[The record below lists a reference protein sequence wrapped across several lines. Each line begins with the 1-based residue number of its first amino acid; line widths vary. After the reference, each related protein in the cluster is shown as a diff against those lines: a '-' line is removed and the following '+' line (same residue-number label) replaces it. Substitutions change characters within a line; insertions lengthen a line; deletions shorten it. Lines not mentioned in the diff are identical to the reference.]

1 MVSKGHNPHL
11 TEYGSPLLPC
21 SSLKST
27 MNVNLLTLKGT
38 PLSGDA
44 DKQAKTLSCISAQ
57 AEPPSCEWRF
67 TGRVGPLPQQPARLP
82 ALSALTGVT
91 ESSGH
96 QPWSC
101 RCHHSAWTQPVLAGV
116 TESTG
121 VPRLS
126 LGWLSAGLMQL
137 LV

>member
-38 PLSGDA
+38 PLSGHV

-57 AEPPSCEWRF
+57 AEPPSCEWCL
-67 TGRVGPLPQQPARLP
+67 TGRVGLD
-82 ALSALTGVT
+82 
-91 ESSGH
+91 
-96 QPWSC
+96 C
-101 RCHHSAWTQPVLAGV
+101 RHCLRSQVSPRAQDTNPGPAGV
-116 TESTG
+116 TTARGHSPSLQ
-121 VPRLS
+121 VSPR
-126 LGWLSAGLMQL
+126 AQERHACH
-137 LV
+137 